1 MELWSKS
8 QGRPWAHICATLT
21 CYLFIGTG
29 LRLKT
34 NMPPDVLD
42 SRVKLCIELGDHY
55 TTLRDEAMSY
65 TWFVGAKALKVID
78 TEIQRKEVFCI
89 PTIQSVAS
97 DPNTITQ
104 ERIGELL
111 SNLDNS
117 FLKRFNK
124 HGSTSVN
131 SLFPHWTS
139 RGGGGLDDITLHE
152 ARVYNFHA
160 LLDRGAADRWLGA
173 MQYSV
178 TQQALRLDLCAYS
191 IAIALWNN
199 GEWRLI
205 PFPTPARFITE
216 QMRLERLRN
225 GMKKHKARAPLVSPL
240 LHHSQNRT
248 LLGPDDIPDFDIP
261 ETMEEW
267 EDLVAREKL
276 DKRTINTLPG
286 DMFKSASQATPK
298 QFTMLRIYAPKLR
311 IEDNREAREDYGLPK
326 WAFDK
331 ASNTFGNP
339 QNGEIFLES
348 SRQTRRSTVSG
359 SNTMILMDGHR

>member
-1 MELWSKS
+1 MKILHTPP
-8 QGRPWAHICATLT
+8 RYLT
-21 CYLFIGTG
+21 QDLVVIGTG

-42 SRVKLCIELGDHY
+42 SRVKLCIELGDYY

-65 TWFVGAKALKVID
+65 TW
-78 TEIQRKEVFCI
+78 
-89 PTIQSVAS
+89 
-97 DPNTITQ
+97 
-104 ERIGELL
+104 
-111 SNLDNS
+111 
-117 FLKRFNK
+117 
-124 HGSTSVN
+124 
-131 SLFPHWTS
+131 
-139 RGGGGLDDITLHE
+139 
-152 ARVYNFHA
+152 
-160 LLDRGAADRWLGA
+160 GAADRWLGA

-178 TQQALRLDLCAYS
+178 TQQALRLDLCAYL

-199 GEWRLI
+199 GEWRLT

-225 GMKKHKARAPLVSPL
+225 
-240 LHHSQNRT
+240 T

-267 EDLVAREKL
+267 EDLVARAKL
-276 DKRTINTLPG
+276 DKMTINTLPG
-286 DMFKSASQATPK
+286 DMFKSASQVTQK
-298 QFTMLRIYAPKLR
+298 QFAMLRIYAPKLS
-311 IEDNREAREDYGLPK
+311 IEDNREAREDDGLPK